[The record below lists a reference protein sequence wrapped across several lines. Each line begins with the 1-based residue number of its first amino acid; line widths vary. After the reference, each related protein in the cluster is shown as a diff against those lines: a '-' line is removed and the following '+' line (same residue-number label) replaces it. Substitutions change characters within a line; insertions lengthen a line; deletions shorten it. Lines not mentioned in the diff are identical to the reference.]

1 MQQLKENALLEKQD
15 EQSVSRRLEL
25 NANQE
30 ESTFQIGSFQL
41 NIDEVTVTGL
51 KSMRKMLPREEYKLL
66 KNRKCARMSRTRKRE
81 QTNQL
86 ISINKKLKEEN
97 NQLRKLLGLSPVSYY
112 EEDVQAISEM
122 SDDGDDSGGADYN
135 KDTPSKTEKSD
146 QLRPTSSDASRVLSS
161 NTGLIRDQSLPIF
174 DTSQQVDT
182 VTRKNTETITMSP

>member
-135 KDTPSKTEKSD
+135 KDTPSKTEKFD

>member
-97 NQLRKLLGLSPVSYY
+97 NQLRKLLGLSPLSYN

-135 KDTPSKTEKSD
+135 QDTPSKTEKSD

>member
-97 NQLRKLLGLSPVSYY
+97 NQLRKLLGLSPVSYN

-135 KDTPSKTEKSD
+135 QDTPSKTEKSD

>member
-97 NQLRKLLGLSPVSYY
+97 NQLRKLLGLSPVSYN

-135 KDTPSKTEKSD
+135 QDTPSKTEKSD
-146 QLRPTSSDASRVLSS
+146 QLRLTSSDASRVLSS
-161 NTGLIRDQSLPIF
+161 NAVLIRDQSLPIF

>member
-97 NQLRKLLGLSPVSYY
+97 NQLRKLLGLSPVSYN

-135 KDTPSKTEKSD
+135 QDTPSKTEKSD
-146 QLRPTSSDASRVLSS
+146 QLRLTSSDASRVLSS
-161 NTGLIRDQSLPIF
+161 NTVLIRDQSLPIF

>member
-97 NQLRKLLGLSPVSYY
+97 NQLRKLLGLSPVSYN

-135 KDTPSKTEKSD
+135 QDTPSKTEKSD
-146 QLRPTSSDASRVLSS
+146 QLRLTSSDASRVLSS
-161 NTGLIRDQSLPIF
+161 NTVLIRDQSLPIF

-182 VTRKNTETITMSP
+182 VTRKNTETITMSS